1 MSTIVNLNLM
11 AGTKVDSFIQSVQL
25 PEAVDNGSFVVL
37 KGVLAGN
44 PEVRIAATP
53 TDVAAQEVL
62 LVASPEIPEV
72 NGFRIDVSD
81 PALFTNKAN
90 TPARAFRLKNGDT
103 FTITDDGI
111 DGTTVVDQYV
121 IPQDGKYKGIASA
134 TIGTTKVA
142 LLVLEKTT
150 ISVGRSRVPA
160 TKLQVIK
167 EA

>member
-90 TPARAFRLKNGDT
+90 IPARAFRLRNGDT

-111 DGTTVVDQYV
+111 DGATVVDQYV

-134 TIGTTKVA
+134 TLGTTKVA